1 MDLKTRI
8 VNSLRSATSDK
19 EGMNRQILKWHKS
32 FKEVEKVLNR
42 KKESKGEKAY
52 GDEIYNGKF

>member
-1 MDLKTRI
+1 MIDVDLKTKL

-19 EGMNRQILKWHKS
+19 EGMNRQLLKLHKS

-42 KKESKGEKAY
+42 GT
-52 GDEIYNGKF
+52 GK